1 MKKKIC
7 VVLADYYPDVTEL
20 LVKGASKE
28 ILDAESQGIIKK
40 VYSEWDFDMFNHV
53 SGVFEIPVIISKLIN
68 KYDAFVA
75 LGCVIKGET
84 PHFDL
89 ISKAVVNAIMDLSI
103 KNKKPIGNGI
113 ITCLNMNQAL
123 ERADPKKKNIGGEA
137 VSAVLQSLMYFR

>member
-84 PHFDL
+84 AHFDL
-89 ISKAVVNAIMDLSI
+89 ISKSVVNGIMDLSV

-113 ITCLNMNQAL
+113 ITCLNMKQAL
-123 ERADPKKKNIGGEA
+123 ERADPDKKDIGGKA
-137 VSAVLQSLMYFR
+137 ISATLKTLSNF